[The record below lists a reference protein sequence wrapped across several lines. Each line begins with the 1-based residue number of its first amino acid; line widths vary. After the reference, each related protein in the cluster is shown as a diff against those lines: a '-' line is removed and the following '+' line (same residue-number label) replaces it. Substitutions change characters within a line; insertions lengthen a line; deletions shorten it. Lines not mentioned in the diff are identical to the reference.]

1 MKLPGDFLLS
11 SNRIVAC
18 MIQKKS
24 GFREH
29 EHTADWELEV
39 WAPDL
44 AGLLEQAARGMY
56 SLSATRLKSKPRL
69 ERNIQFSAYDSET
82 LVVTFLQEL
91 LFLGE
96 VEGIGFDTFTV
107 HVKDLEVN
115 AILGGAPIDSRM
127 KEIKAVTYHNISVTQ
142 NDEGVKVRIVFD
154 V

>member
-1 MKLPGDFLLS
+1 
-11 SNRIVAC
+11 

-56 SLSATRLKSKPRL
+56 SLSATHLKSKPRL
-69 ERNIQFSAYDSET
+69 ERTIQFSAYDSET

-96 VEGIGFDTFTV
+96 IEGIGFDTFTV
-107 HVKDLEVN
+107 HVKDHEVN

>member
-1 MKLPGDFLLS
+1 MS
-11 SNRIVAC
+11 
-18 MIQKKS
+18 QKRS

-44 AGLLEQAARGMY
+44 AGLLEEAARGMY
-56 SLSATRLKSKPRL
+56 SLSGTKLKSKPRL
-69 ERNIQFSAYDSET
+69 ERSIQFSAYDSET

-96 VEGIGFDTFTV
+96 IEGVGFDTFLLDVEDHRVSAKLT
-107 HVKDLEVN
+107 
-115 AILGGAPIDSRM
+115 GAPIESRM
-127 KEIKAVTYHNISVTQ
+127 KEIKAVTYHNIRVIE
-142 NDEGVKVRIVFD
+142 NEEGVRVRIVFD

>member
-1 MKLPGDFLLS
+1 
-11 SNRIVAC
+11 

-96 VEGIGFDTFTV
+96 IEGIGFDTFTV